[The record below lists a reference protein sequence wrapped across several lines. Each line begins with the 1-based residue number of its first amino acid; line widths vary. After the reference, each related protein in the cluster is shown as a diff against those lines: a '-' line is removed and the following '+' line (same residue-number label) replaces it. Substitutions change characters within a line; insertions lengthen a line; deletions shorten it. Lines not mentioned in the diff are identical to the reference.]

1 MHVSGKP
8 QGIDMLPLVNVW
20 LTSLALRATDGTL
33 ESVDDKNGF
42 AGLHLHKKL
51 IVGQISIRT

>member
-1 MHVSGKP
+1 
-8 QGIDMLPLVNVW
+8 MLPLVNVW

-33 ESVDDKNGF
+33 ESVDNENGF

-51 IVGQISIRT
+51 IVGRILIRT